1 MMLLRRVI
9 EHVREQNWT
18 AVGIDFVIVVRGV
31 FVGIQVAN
39 WNEARVERELVRGH
53 LSEIAEDLRTHLSLD
68 AALLGSARLRIAAV
82 DYIQREAFGTT
93 LPATLVL
100 ATERWEAPP
109 PEAFPA
115 AQLDN
120 LMGAVNLVR
129 ISVRSR
135 NGYESLISSG
145 RLGMLRNRP
154 LARQIQAYYGNYDDL
169 LDTQTTVFRMFRN
182 DGARAQFGLGVSV
195 FDQRP
200 AAEIVALARANPGFA
215 AYLRSQREWAIVH
228 HNLLADISRDT
239 TALLAAIEQELARP

>member
-1 MMLLRRVI
+1 MILRRLA
-9 EHVREQNWT
+9 ENLKAQNWT
-18 AVGIDFVIVVRGV
+18 AIAIEFVLLVLGV
-31 FVGIQVAN
+31 FLGIQVAN
-39 WNEARVERELVRGH
+39 WNEARIERELVRGH
-53 LSEIAEDLRTHLSLD
+53 LSEIASDLRTHLSLD

-93 LPATLVL
+93 LPTTLVL

-109 PEAFPA
+109 PEPFPA

-145 RLGMLRNRP
+145 RLGLLRNRP
-154 LARQIQAYYGNYDDL
+154 LARRIQAYYGNYDDL

-182 DGARAQFGLGVSV
+182 DGAREQFGLGVSV

-200 AAEIVALARANPGFA
+200 ATEVVTLAREHPGFA
-215 AYLRSQREWAIVH
+215 AYIRSQREWAIVH
-228 HNLLADISRDT
+228 YNLLSNISRDT
-239 TALLAAIEQELARP
+239 TALLAAIEQELDSP

>member
-1 MMLLRRVI
+1 M
-9 EHVREQNWT
+9 
-18 AVGIDFVIVVRGV
+18 
-31 FVGIQVAN
+31 
-39 WNEARVERELVRGH
+39 RGH
-53 LSEIAEDLRTHLSLD
+53 LSEIAEDLRAHQSLD
-68 AALLGSARLRIAAV
+68 PALLGSARLRIAAV
-82 DYIQREAFGTT
+82 DYIHREAFGTT
-93 LPATLVL
+93 LPTTLML

-145 RLGMLRNRP
+145 RLGLLRNRA
-154 LARQIQAYYGNYDDL
+154 LALQIQAYYGSYDDL

-182 DGARAQFGLGVSV
+182 DGAREQFGLGVSV

-200 AAEIVALARANPGFA
+200 AAEVVALAREHPGFA

-228 HNLLADISRDT
+228 YNLLANSSRET
-239 TALLAAIEQELARP
+239 AALLAAIEQELQNP